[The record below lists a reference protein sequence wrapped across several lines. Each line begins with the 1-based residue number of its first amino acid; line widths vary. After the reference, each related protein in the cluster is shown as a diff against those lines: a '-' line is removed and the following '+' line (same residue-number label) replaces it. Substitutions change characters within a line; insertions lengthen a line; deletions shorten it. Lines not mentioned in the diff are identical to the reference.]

1 MVELVFLFFLS
12 SSCFIIKFIESYEDE
27 LHITGYKNVKSSRK
41 LTLIDKMPCTICRK
55 VCFGNLET
63 IYKTDL
69 KEKIKEME

>member
-1 MVELVFLFFLS
+1 MKKLETRKGLRKFWINIGRAVA
-12 SSCFIIKFIESYEDE
+12 IKKI
-27 LHITGYKNVKSSRK
+27 